1 MRIKIRLDTYNDVKE
16 FVEISNRI
24 DSIIYLEDG
33 NGLRVNA
40 KSLLGALY
48 TMEYNDIYCVC
59 ADDISNKIF
68 TCDNSKFNKLIIIVV
83 SLKYVTSLLPII
95 LLINS
100 YHLKG

>member
-16 FVEISNRI
+16 FVDIANRI

-68 TCDNSKFNKLIIIVV
+68 RFIEGTMSC
-83 SLKYVTSLLPII
+83 
-95 LLINS
+95 
-100 YHLKG
+100 